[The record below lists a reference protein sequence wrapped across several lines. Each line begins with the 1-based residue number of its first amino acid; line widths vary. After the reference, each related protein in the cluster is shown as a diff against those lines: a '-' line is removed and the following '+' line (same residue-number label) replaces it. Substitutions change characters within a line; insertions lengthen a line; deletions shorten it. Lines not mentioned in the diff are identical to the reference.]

1 MWEANV
7 EGGKVTFSY
16 LSGDGEEGYPGSVLV
31 HATYWLSEA
40 DELHLEMRATCTKP
54 TPVNLTNH
62 AYFNLA
68 GHVSK
73 KKISP
78 NDAMTRGFC
87 RTPAPPPSCST
98 RCTSTPT
105 PTRPPSTPSPRVRTL
120 RVLVGESS
128 ELMVVFIFLR

>member
-16 LSGDGEEGYPGSVLV
+16 LSADGEEGYPGSLLV

-40 DELHLEMRATCTKP
+40 DDLHLEMRATCTKP

-68 GHVSK
+68 GHV
-73 KKISP
+73 
-78 NDAMTRGFC
+78 T
-87 RTPAPPPSCST
+87 
-98 RCTSTPT
+98 TS
-105 PTRPPSTPSPRVRTL
+105 
-120 RVLVGESS
+120 E
-128 ELMVVFIFLR
+128 FH